1 MGRSIR
7 LRVAYDH
14 FNAILGNPHKRVS
27 RLNWEMLGLP
37 SLDLS
42 SLDVC
47 FTEEEIW
54 GVIRELPSD
63 KAPGPDGFTGLF
75 YKTAWSI
82 IKEDELRVF
91 NALWSLDSRSFYLL
105 NDALLLLKKKDDA
118 QVVTTTLS
126 A

>member
-1 MGRSIR
+1 MLTRSSSTSKHAIVTGQILSGRSRCKDWKLLGRSIR

-47 FTEEEIW
+47 FAEEEIW

-63 KAPGPDGFTGLF
+63 KTPGPDGFTGLF
-75 YKTAWSI
+75 YKTA
-82 IKEDELRVF
+82 
-91 NALWSLDSRSFYLL
+91 
-105 NDALLLLKKKDDA
+105 
-118 QVVTTTLS
+118 
-126 A
+126 